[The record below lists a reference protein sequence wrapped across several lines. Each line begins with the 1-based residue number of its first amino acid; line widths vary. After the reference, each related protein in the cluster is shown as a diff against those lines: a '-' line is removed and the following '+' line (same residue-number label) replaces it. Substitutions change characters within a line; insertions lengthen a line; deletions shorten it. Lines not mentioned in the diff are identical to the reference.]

1 MKHYNCSKKNS
12 YIKNFYNN
20 ELYIIRRFV
29 FGVLKLKNI
38 HKL

>member
-20 ELYIIRRFV
+20 ELYYTSFCIRRIKV
-29 FGVLKLKNI
+29 EKYT
-38 HKL
+38 